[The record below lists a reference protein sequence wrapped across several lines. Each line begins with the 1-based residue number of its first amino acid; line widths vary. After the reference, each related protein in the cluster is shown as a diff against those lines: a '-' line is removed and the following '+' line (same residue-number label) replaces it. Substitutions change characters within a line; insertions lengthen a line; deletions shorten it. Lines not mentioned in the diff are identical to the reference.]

1 MTHAE
6 VYRELD
12 RDRETATVWW
22 RHHLDTLRRPVLKAR
37 QLPVIHWADYTSPQ
51 RRIRYLFFTR
61 IFDKRMRRLLT
72 GVCVPH
78 RTPEGIAVYTSWLS
92 DQRLIAPMVILPHAW
107 QRYRERTGCP
117 LTGSDLWRRFF
128 TQNPH
133 GKDSYNQKAVARSV
147 RYMNVEHLS
156 VCMPDGILLGQR
168 EQPHDLFVAHTFIT
182 YDMATGLQQQE
193 FEARKQEII
202 TDREMY
208 ERAKEWY
215 R

>member
-1 MTHAE
+1 MLVESMTHAE
-6 VYRELD
+6 VYRELERD
-12 RDRETATVWW
+12 RDTATTWW

-37 QLPVIHWADYTSPQ
+37 QLPLIHWADYTSPA

-72 GVCVPH
+72 GVAVPH
-78 RTPEGIAVYTSWLS
+78 STPEGTAVYTSWLS

-107 QRYRERTGCP
+107 RRYRERTGCD
-117 LTGSDLWRRFF
+117 LTGTDLYRHFF

-133 GKDSYNQKAVARSV
+133 GCDSNNQQAVARSV
-147 RYMNVEHLS
+147 RYM
-156 VCMPDGILLGQR
+156 GK
-168 EQPHDLFVAHTFIT
+168 PHDLFVARTFIT
-182 YDMATGLQQQE
+182 YDMASGLQAADFAAHRQH
-193 FEARKQEII
+193 IL

-208 ERAKEWY
+208 ERAREWY